1 MSEDLA
7 GEGDSGRPRHAAPA
21 LALVAVA
28 AAGSLLAGCS
38 GDSGGG
44 GTARCGPA
52 PSADVSQADL
62 YGSYSGPHGAR
73 LELTAVGGTSVT
85 FSVKNWPKEEGPGIL
100 TEKVPTFDG
109 AGVWKL
115 LNAPGE
121 DGEVGLAFDGL
132 DTSARGATVTE
143 LRVGEDDG
151 HTVLFARLGDPDVCR
166 VLTLS

>member
-1 MSEDLA
+1 MSPA
-7 GEGDSGRPRHAAPA
+7 RGGGPVRPVASA
-21 LALVAVA
+21 LALAAV
-28 AAGSLLAGCS
+28 AGSLLTGC
-38 GDSGGG
+38 DSGSD
-44 GTARCGPA
+44 TAGCGPA
-52 PSADVSQADL
+52 PSADVGQADL

-100 TEKVPTFDG
+100 TQKVPTFDG

-143 LRVGEDDG
+143 LRVGEKDG